1 MLQCNKMVLLI
12 MENFIISTIVLNKL
26 AGSPNILPPTTN
38 TAVDIHCILS
48 YNTVF
53 NVILYFPLAAQ
64 PYRSI

>member
-38 TAVDIHCILS
+38 TAVDM
-48 YNTVF
+48 YT
-53 NVILYFPLAAQ
+53 LYT
-64 PYRSI
+64 